1 MKVLLINP
9 KISGRGQ
16 ASVKYMNSIPLALPT
31 LASLTP
37 SDVEVAMIDENTQD
51 IDYDQPADLVGI
63 TVMLHVAPQANRIAQ
78 EFRSRGVPVIM
89 GGFYPTLWPE
99 KALPH
104 ADAIAIGEGEPLW
117 HQVLDDAR
125 RGRLKRRYQSSGYID
140 LKDIPFIH
148 TGIGQHLDFY
158 HPETSRGCAHQCDYC
173 SVTKFYRGT
182 VRQRPIKDVV
192 AQVAEFA
199 DKMIFF
205 VDDNIAGNR
214 IYVKKL
220 LREFIPLNIS
230 WSGQFTLDGAADTE
244 LLKLAAQSGCKF
256 LFCGIET
263 LSEEGLKEVNKGWA
277 NPKKYREWIQ
287 RIHDAGIAVYGSF
300 MFGFDSDRK
309 DVFSKTLEF
318 AEENKIDLALFSAL
332 SPGEGS
338 HLYRKLEQENRLFEK
353 DLSKYN
359 GQYATFYP
367 KHMSPEELDEGL
379 RWIWRQFYSRA
390 GIKKRIGHYFPRIA
404 LANKPF
410 ESINYREFSM
420 EELMLA
426 LNVAFKVAVSDF

>member
-1 MKVLLINP
+1 
-9 KISGRGQ
+9 
-16 ASVKYMNSIPLALPT
+16 MNSLPLALST

-37 SDVEVAMIDENTQD
+37 PDVEVAILDENIQD
-51 IDYDQPADLVGI
+51 IDYAQPADLVGI
-63 TVMLHVAPQANRIAQ
+63 TVMLHLAPQAIRIAR
-78 EFRSRGVPVIM
+78 EFRGRGVPVVM

-117 HQVLDDAR
+117 RQILDDAR
-125 RGRLKRRYQSSGYID
+125 GGKLKPRYQSSGYID
-140 LKDIPFIH
+140 LKDIPFISKG
-148 TGIGQHLDFY
+148 TMRHLDFY
-158 HPETSRGCAHQCDYC
+158 HTETSRGCPHKCDFC
-173 SVTKFYRGT
+173 SVAKFYQGT

-199 DKMIFF
+199 DKLIFF

-230 WSGQFTLDGAADTE
+230 WSGQFTLDGATDAE
-244 LLKLAAQSGCKF
+244 FLKLAAQSGCKF

-263 LSEEGLKEVNKGWA
+263 LSKEGLREVNKSWA
-277 NPKKYREWIQ
+277 KPENYREWIR

-300 MFGFDSDRK
+300 MFGFEFDHK
-309 DVFSKTLEF
+309 DVFKKTLEF
-318 AEENKIDLALFSAL
+318 AEETKIELALFSAL
-332 SPGEGS
+332 FPIEGS
-338 HLYRKLEQENRLFEK
+338 QLYQKLKQENRLFEK

-379 RWIWRQFYSRA
+379 RWIWQQFYSKA
-390 GIKKRIGHYFPRIA
+390 GIKKRIGQYFPAIA
-404 LANKPF
+404 RMNKPL
-410 ESINYREFSM
+410 ESMNYREFSM
-420 EELMLA
+420 EELMLL
-426 LNVAFKVAVSDF
+426 LNMAFKIAVTDF

>member
-9 KISGRGQ
+9 RISGRGQ
-16 ASVKYMNSIPLALPT
+16 ASVKYMNSVPLALPT

-37 SDVEVAMIDENTQD
+37 PDIEVAIIDENTQD
-51 IDYDQPADLVGI
+51 IDYEQPADLVGI
-63 TVMLHVAPQANRIAQ
+63 TVMLHVAPQAGRIAA
-78 EFRSRGVPVIM
+78 EFRRRGVPVIM

-117 HQVLDDAR
+117 RRILDDAGS
-125 RGRLKRRYQSSGYID
+125 GRLKRHYRSDGYID
-140 LKDIPFIH
+140 LKNIPFIPKK
-148 TGIGQHLDFY
+148 IVQHLDFY
-158 HPETSRGCAHQCDYC
+158 HTETSRGCAHQCDYC

-182 VRQRPIKDVV
+182 VRQRPIGDVV

-214 IYVKKL
+214 IYIKKL
-220 LREFIPLNIS
+220 LREIIPLKIS
-230 WSGQFTLDGAADTE
+230 WSGQFTINGAADTE
-244 LLKLAAQSGCKF
+244 FLALARQSGCKF

-277 NPKKYREWIQ
+277 DPKKYREWIQ

-318 AEENKIDLALFSAL
+318 AEESTIDLALFSAL

-338 HLYRKLEQENRLFEK
+338 NMYRMLKKEHRLFEE
-353 DLSKYN
+353 DLSRYN
-359 GQYATFYP
+359 GQYATFHP
-367 KHMSPEELDEGL
+367 KHMSPEELEEGL
-379 RWIWRQFYSRA
+379 RWIWRQFYSKA
-390 GIKKRIGHYFPRIA
+390 SIKRRIGHYLTRIS
-404 LANKPF
+404 LMDKPL
-410 ESINYREFSM
+410 ESINYREFTM

>member
-16 ASVKYMNSIPLALPT
+16 ASVKYMNSLPLALST

-37 SDVEVAMIDENTQD
+37 PDVEVAILDENIQD

-63 TVMLHVAPQANRIAQ
+63 TVMLHLAPQAIRIAGG
-78 EFRSRGVPVIM
+78 FRSRGVPVVM

-104 ADAIAIGEGEPLW
+104 TDAVAIGEGEPLW
-117 HQVLDDAR
+117 HQILDDAR
-125 RGRLKRRYQSSGYID
+125 CGKLKQRYQSSGYID
-140 LKDIPFIH
+140 LKDIPFIPKR
-148 TGIGQHLDFY
+148 IVQHLDFY
-158 HPETSRGCAHQCDYC
+158 HTETSRGCPHKCDFC
-173 SVTKFYRGT
+173 SVAKFYQGT

-199 DKMIFF
+199 DKLIFF

-230 WSGQFTLDGAADTE
+230 WSGQFTLDGAADAEFLT
-244 LLKLAAQSGCKF
+244 LAKQSGCKF

-263 LSEEGLKEVNKGWA
+263 LSKEGLREVNKGWA
-277 NPKKYREWIQ
+277 NPENYREWIR

-300 MFGFDSDRK
+300 MFGFDFDRK
-309 DVFSKTLEF
+309 DVFKKTLEF
-318 AEENKIDLALFSAL
+318 AEENKIELALFSAL

-338 HLYRKLEQENRLFEK
+338 NLYRKLKQENRLFEE
-353 DLSKYN
+353 DLSRYN

-367 KHMSPEELDEGL
+367 KHMSPEELEEGL
-379 RWIWRQFYSRA
+379 RWIWQKFYSKA
-390 GIKKRIGHYFPRIA
+390 GIKKRIGHYLPRIS
-404 LANKPF
+404 LMNKPI

-420 EELMLA
+420 EELMVA
-426 LNVAFKVAVSDF
+426 LNVAFKVAVTDF